1 MRYFI
6 EVKAVAQVYYD
17 GEGNYKPQ
25 GKIHLEGKFRDWE
38 NKSRCG
44 TPFCYPVD
52 APVTCK
58 RCLAILEKQGRVE
71 E

>member
-6 EVKAVAQVYYD
+6 EVKAVAEIHPEGD
-17 GEGNYKPQ
+17 IIGEVHARKVFNE
-25 GKIHLEGKFRDWE
+25 L
-38 NKSRCG
+38 CG
-44 TPFCYPVD
+44 RPAYPFMKEVD

-58 RCLAILEKQGRVE
+58 RCLAILEKQGRSE